1 MKPAVGHKK
10 LLAMNFLRYIC
21 AYLNQNLLIY
31 NTLFMKRKV
40 FLSLVI
46 TTFVMSIAFYL
57 GACKKNIV
65 TPINNSDNPSSFN
78 DPNYTA
84 EARKIVGKIKKFQTQ
99 LVNKEYLTRGDS
111 YMPIDSVIWNVEALF
126 NAVYTFPE
134 KRYLE
139 TVKQDLEFFVP
150 ANDRKEVLMSVV
162 DGFYDEVIE
171 RVRQAYAND
180 GIDVD
185 KSLMAV
191 DVEEGDMIGN
201 NIQVIVHVVSGKAK
215 SDNDVPPTPVTGPF
229 GPGDCWY
236 FGEYGGTCD
245 DPSEFGDAAE
255 IIEDSINCNFRGKGI
270 PSPGY
275 RFINVS
281 VVRIFLDG
289 NEYVDGNGD
298 YYTYFYSLN
307 GNTPLYLDYEM
318 LNYYYNREIAL
329 ILNVVP
335 SDPVF
340 QGMWPTSPAFL
351 EVDITGLI
359 GNVGNNN
366 CAYHK
371 NAITYCSQLMIPEHA
386 TIDRYCL
393 L

>member
-1 MKPAVGHKK
+1 MK
-10 LLAMNFLRYIC
+10 
-21 AYLNQNLLIY
+21 Q
-31 NTLFMKRKV
+31 KV
-40 FLSLVI
+40 FLSIVFTAFAI
-46 TTFVMSIAFYL
+46 AIAFYL

-65 TPINNSDNPSSFN
+65 TPINNSNPTSCD
-78 DPNYTA
+78 DPNFTV
-84 EARKIVGKIKKFQTQ
+84 EARMIAGKIKKFETQ
-99 LVNKEYLTRGDS
+99 IIEKEYLTKGDS

-126 NAVYTFPE
+126 NTVYTFPE
-134 KRYLE
+134 KCYIE

-162 DGFYDEVIE
+162 AGFYDDVVDA
-171 RVRQAYAND
+171 VRQAYAND
-180 GIDVD
+180 GIDID

-191 DVEEGDMIGN
+191 DVEEGDVVGN
-201 NIQVIVHVVSGKAK
+201 NIGIIVHVISGKVK
-215 SDNDVPPTPVTGPF
+215 SGNDIPGGLVDGPF

-255 IIEDSINCNFRGKGI
+255 IIEDSINYHFRGHGV
-270 PSPGY
+270 PNSGY
-275 RFINVS
+275 RLINVS

-298 YYTYFYSLN
+298 YYTYFYSMN
-307 GNTPLYLDYEM
+307 GNTPLYLDYRM

-335 SDPVF
+335 NDPIY
-340 QGMWPTSPAFL
+340 QGMWPTSPGFL

-359 GNVGNNN
+359 GNVGNHS

-371 NAITYCSQLMIPEHA
+371 NAITYCSQMMIPEQA
-386 TIDRYCL
+386 VPNRLCL